1 MTENQ
6 QNALIY
12 LSEINY
18 ALIQE
23 YRFDSIYEELASD
36 KCDLL
41 DKYTNAINDAL
52 TVFETESSTL
62 TNDEIKECLENSLSK
77 CDFEKPGQSG
87 TKKAGK
93 LQKRVNLA
101 LKNIKSN
108 RPDFILYPAHS
119 RIGLIPKGEL
129 TVIEIINPID
139 NHEYLEFKLQDSI
152 ENCLIKIN
160 NYHSFNKSKFIS
172 WSDDI
177 RELLKGIIRIFSMIL
192 GHSDLRHVLFFS
204 QHETFVGWNRRSY
217 ISSNGILSNN
227 ESFGCA
233 LPENKNFFEK
243 IQSLNLVN
251 VINSLTTQEFLD
263 KTLAKNV
270 LFAINRFNRA
280 IESHDHCEAVV
291 NLCSSLEAIANQL
304 YSVNCCEKC
313 GQKQVSKGL
322 REFLN
327 KQAFIKHKSLYQQ
340 GSNPINDFTK
350 LYDLRSKVAH
360 GSIDNN
366 QIDALKIYMP
376 KAISFVG
383 TTLYILILNACTT
396 KLNLSP
402 KTIKC

>member
-12 LSEINY
+12 LSKINY

-23 YRFDSIYEELASD
+23 YRFDSIYEELTPD
-36 KCDLL
+36 KCSLL

-52 TVFETESSTL
+52 TIFEAESSTL
-62 TNDEIKECLENSLSK
+62 TNDEIRECIENSLSK
-77 CDFEKPGQSG
+77 CDFEESGQSRA
-87 TKKAGK
+87 KKAGK
-93 LQKRVNLA
+93 LQKCVNLA
-101 LKNIKSN
+101 LKNLKSD

-129 TVIEIINPID
+129 TVIEIINPTD
-139 NHEYLEFKLQDSI
+139 SHEYLEFKLQDSI

-177 RELLKGIIRIFSMIL
+177 RELFKGIIRLFSLIL
-192 GHSDLRHVLFFS
+192 GHSDLRHALFFS
-204 QHETFVGWNRRSY
+204 QYETSVGWNKKSY

-227 ESFGCA
+227 ESFGCV
-233 LPENKNFFEK
+233 LTENKNFFEK
-243 IQSLNLVN
+243 IKSLNLVT

-270 LFAINRFNRA
+270 LFAIHQFNRA

-304 YSVNCCEKC
+304 YSGNYCKIC

-322 REFLN
+322 RGFLN
-327 KQAFIKHKSLYQQ
+327 KQAFIKHKNLYQQ
-340 GSNPINDFTK
+340 SSNPIKDFTK

-366 QIDALKIYMP
+366 QIDALKTYMP

-396 KLNLSP
+396 KLNLP
-402 KTIKC
+402 LKTIKC